1 MINRLE
7 ARLSNLFLTDL
18 TAAAGLQMVLGIVGG
33 SVGIAGSC
41 VGNTGV
47 RIGILGGSVDIVDS
61 GRCFGIEQ
69 HFYCKEKYW

>member
-1 MINRLE
+1 MINYLV

-47 RIGILGGSVDIVDS
+47 RIGILLGSVDIV

-69 HFYCKEKYW
+69 HCYCKEQYW